1 MGISTL
7 ITEKKASFKTFLN
20 DIEQMKNVSMK
31 QNKTLV
37 TQHNTEMQ
45 QKTQE
50 YNTVNQKLQKEIDA
64 LKKQRDGL
72 RTTLKEKETVHMA
85 FIEEK
90 RIEEIKQSAPPIED
104 PELEKLRAQLKK
116 KEKEMKTLQKNMK
129 EDIIKHKKVIKD
141 LDNKNKKSINAIE
154 ATNTKNIIELNQK
167 NKATTEAMKNKLKE
181 LHKKKINSL
190 KETLKGEHAINLEAE
205 LSILKT
211 QHKGAVSK
219 LNNEIEMLKK
229 KLKQKE
235 RQLISYN
242 KKGAA
247 TFTTSNETSSNSHSS
262 NPNSSVSMKE
272 TKETLTNAFN
282 LLNKSSELATRDTS
296 KGMIST
302 SNTSSSSWKGLA
314 LFGLITTCLV
324 VMLTYFSPESIG
336 LVHNSTVQ
344 RQLFNCQGTVQ
355 SSASVHSKDS
365 KDYVNVNQMNVDQQ
379 CNQKIQQ
386 ASASASASASAVKS
400 TTKELNVKHAAQLK
414 AGIAKVNQ
422 ELNAKHASQMKKMKA
437 TSASAGAATSQTKA
451 LNVKHASQLK
461 VVHLKLQKVMDECSQ
476 KMKNLNTNL
485 HSKAKTACDSKIK
498 EKEEQINKI
507 NTLCATNTKAAIQ
520 NVNQKK

>member
-50 YNTVNQKLQKEIDA
+50 YNTVNQKLQKE
-64 LKKQRDGL
+64 RDGL
-72 RTTLKEKETVHMA
+72 RTTLKKQETVHMT

-235 RQLISYN
+235 RQFVSYN
-242 KKGAA
+242 K
-247 TFTTSNETSSNSHSS
+247 
-262 NPNSSVSMKE
+262 
-272 TKETLTNAFN
+272 
-282 LLNKSSELATRDTS
+282 
-296 KGMIST
+296 
-302 SNTSSSSWKGLA
+302 
-314 LFGLITTCLV
+314 
-324 VMLTYFSPESIG
+324 
-336 LVHNSTVQ
+336 
-344 RQLFNCQGTVQ
+344 QG
-355 SSASVHSKDS
+355 
-365 KDYVNVNQMNVDQQ
+365 
-379 CNQKIQQ
+379 
-386 ASASASASASAVKS
+386 
-400 TTKELNVKHAAQLK
+400 
-414 AGIAKVNQ
+414 
-422 ELNAKHASQMKKMKA
+422 
-437 TSASAGAATSQTKA
+437 
-451 LNVKHASQLK
+451 
-461 VVHLKLQKVMDECSQ
+461 
-476 KMKNLNTNL
+476 
-485 HSKAKTACDSKIK
+485 
-498 EKEEQINKI
+498 
-507 NTLCATNTKAAIQ
+507 
-520 NVNQKK
+520 

>member
-1 MGISTL
+1 MG
-7 ITEKKASFKTFLN
+7 
-20 DIEQMKNVSMK
+20 
-31 QNKTLV
+31 
-37 TQHNTEMQ
+37 
-45 QKTQE
+45 
-50 YNTVNQKLQKEIDA
+50 
-64 LKKQRDGL
+64 
-72 RTTLKEKETVHMA
+72 
-85 FIEEK
+85 
-90 RIEEIKQSAPPIED
+90 
-104 PELEKLRAQLKK
+104 
-116 KEKEMKTLQKNMK
+116 
-129 EDIIKHKKVIKD
+129 
-141 LDNKNKKSINAIE
+141 
-154 ATNTKNIIELNQK
+154 
-167 NKATTEAMKNKLKE
+167 
-181 LHKKKINSL
+181 INSL

-302 SNTSSSSWKGLA
+302 SNTSSSWKGLA
-314 LFGLITTCLV
+314 LCGLLTTCLV

-355 SSASVHSKDS
+355 SSTSSVHSKDS
-365 KDYVNVNQMNVDQQ
+365 KDSKNYVDVNQM
-379 CNQKIQQ
+379 
-386 ASASASASASAVKS
+386 
-400 TTKELNVKHAAQLK
+400 
-414 AGIAKVNQ
+414 
-422 ELNAKHASQMKKMKA
+422 
-437 TSASAGAATSQTKA
+437 
-451 LNVKHASQLK
+451 
-461 VVHLKLQKVMDECSQ
+461 
-476 KMKNLNTNL
+476 
-485 HSKAKTACDSKIK
+485 
-498 EKEEQINKI
+498 
-507 NTLCATNTKAAIQ
+507 
-520 NVNQKK
+520 